1 MRDLL
6 QRGLADFQIGIV
18 KGKKVQEEC
27 DGKYDKNYN
36 SYKLV
41 FPWYR
46 IVAPWHLLKA
56 TYFKKISRVKTLVYT
71 PENRNKFD
79 NSPLILDH
87 DFTHRRESQEPTASE
102 CAAKRWRISSP
113 CPNYGATTDFDNLA
127 QSQQMCVF
135 VSILSGKWN
144 EWSVVLIA
152 ILWHYLYSEF
162 VFSIVSC
169 ARSCWVTCK
178 DLWPPTH
185 GALKCLLFQ
194 RAIIS
199 NQHYNFLSENWK
211 LTK

>member
-1 MRDLL
+1 MANMIRTITPTSWSFHDTELSLL
-6 QRGLADFQIGIV
+6 DIFLKPLTSRKLAGW
-18 KGKKVQEEC
+18 KP
-27 DGKYDKNYN
+27 
-36 SYKLV
+36 SYT
-41 FPWYR
+41 R
-46 IVAPWHLLKA
+46 LKIA
-56 TYFKKISRVKTLVYT
+56 TSD
-71 PENRNKFD
+71 KFD

-113 CPNYGATTDFDNLA
+113 CPNYGATTDFDNLVR
-127 QSQQMCVF
+127 SQQMCVF

-162 VFSIVSC
+162 VFLIVSC